1 MGLLLWVSQV
11 FLQNSEA
18 TDLITSINLKL
29 RVITPFDFSPFSLV
43 NKEVHRNKTKEEFGS
58 LLGWFKTPVSS

>member
-1 MGLLLWVSQV
+1 MGFTGF
-11 FLQNSEA
+11 FLQSSEA

-43 NKEVHRNKTKEEFGS
+43 NKEVHRNKTKEDGLRDINSFLDTS
-58 LLGWFKTPVSS
+58 LGHF